1 MPATRARARVR
12 RPFKF
17 ALTDLQ
23 RRDLMRLMHRVLED
37 VEADRRSY
45 RILAK
50 NDPQH
55 GLLVKDGQDITM
67 LTSLDEA
74 AACRFLRLAR
84 LR

>member
-1 MPATRARARVR
+1 
-12 RPFKF
+12 
-17 ALTDLQ
+17 
-23 RRDLMRLMHRVLED
+23 MRLMHRVLED

-45 RILAK
+45 RIPAK